1 MSHAFPLIL
10 VHVRSLRV
18 DPVRGSEGHVVS
30 QQEIL
35 WTEARDF
42 VLLSAPLQTESIQTF
57 VTFVNCANA
66 FHRRKFRSLQ
76 KNIDTP
82 KLVWMITRLFLAQ
95 VFEYFDLKMCFA
107 PQQRAIFQF
116 FSEDMTPHPP
126 LQRAYFSTLQVQ
138 THESLEKQHI
148 SRLS

>member
-1 MSHAFPLIL
+1 MSGRYELIQ
-10 VHVRSLRV
+10 
-18 DPVRGSEGHVVS
+18 SEGQRGMWFLS
-30 QQEIL
+30 RRF

-66 FHRRKFRSLQ
+66 FRRKFRSLL

-107 PQQRAIFQF
+107 PQQRAIFQV